1 MQEAD
6 TSTGLAPGDR
16 AGLQAA
22 SVDRLQASPEITS
35 QPARATWQAEKTQW
49 RDAGRVGGGDCHR
62 TPGLGL
68 GATSDDSTLGVLLD
82 DQQVQAALNPS
93 GPEPAACT
101 HWVSVH

>member
-6 TSTGLAPGDR
+6 MSTGLAPGDR

-22 SVDRLQASPEITS
+22 SADRLQASPEITS
-35 QPARATWQAEKTQW
+35 QPACATRRAEKTQW
-49 RDAGRVGGGDCHR
+49 RDAGGRGTAAEH
-62 TPGLGL
+62 LGL
-68 GATSDDSTLGVLLD
+68 VWGQLQMTAPWVD

-101 HWVSVH
+101 HWVWVH